1 MAQPT
6 DRTFTVYHVHLVCI
20 SPRSCRSSASY
31 SRRNPSSLCVSLSPG
46 GARHSPAHIHF
57 KARLWAC
64 GAMAGLVLCREVRN
78 ARGDGKVVGTRPRGP
93 TPPRALWIRGARFDF
108 QLLSSFFTRFPQV
121 AIIDIALRSLEWALV
136 REPLRRYEPP
146 TEGQHDF
153 VERPLSIPNVLLDAF
168 DLICNKRGIGW
179 SWSRKPFPPPS
190 TRSTSIASILTR
202 ILVKFTVWDLC
213 LYTANHL
220 RPSTNDPAG
229 DTIFDPALGILP
241 RWASATLF
249 TLCFGMLVYTS
260 VDVYYHIASLVGRL
274 VFRQPAWQW
283 PPPSNRPWMSTSIAD
298 FWRFRWHGFF
308 RHVFI
313 VFGARPGKA
322 LFGRHGALLGAFG
335 VSAVI
340 HDLGLWGL
348 GRGTEFRTVGGF
360 FILMGVGVIL
370 ERAFEGMTGRGVG
383 GFWGWVWTMVWTL
396 GWCTLT
402 VDAWVR
408 RGMAATD
415 PPPNWLRPGKLLIE
429 TIILPLWRYFDI
441 YGHHLYK

>member
-1 MAQPT
+1 M
-6 DRTFTVYHVHLVCI
+6 
-20 SPRSCRSSASY
+20 
-31 SRRNPSSLCVSLSPG
+31 
-46 GARHSPAHIHF
+46 
-57 KARLWAC
+57 
-64 GAMAGLVLCREVRN
+64 
-78 ARGDGKVVGTRPRGP
+78 
-93 TPPRALWIRGARFDF
+93 
-108 QLLSSFFTRFPQV
+108 SSFFTRFPQV
-121 AIIDIALRSLEWALV
+121 AIIDIALRSLEWALAK
-136 REPLRRYEPP
+136 EPLRRYEPP
-146 TEGQHDF
+146 TEGQHAF

-179 SWSRKPFPPPS
+179 SWSRRPFPAPS
-190 TRSTSIASILTR
+190 TRSTSIASILAR

-213 LYTANHL
+213 LYTAHHL

-229 DTIFDPALGILP
+229 DTIFDPALGVLP

-249 TLCFGMLVYTS
+249 TVCFGMLVYTS

-274 VFRQPAWQW
+274 ILQQPAWQW

-298 FWRFRWHGFF
+298 FWRFRWHRFF
-308 RHVFI
+308 RHVLV

-340 HDLGLWGL
+340 HDLGMWGL

-360 FILMGVGVIL
+360 FVLMGVGVIL
-370 ERAFEGMTGRGVG
+370 EHAFEGMTGRRVG
-383 GFWGWVWTMVWTL
+383 GFRGWVWTMVWTL

-402 VDAWVR
+402 VDAWAR

-429 TIILPLWRYFDI
+429 TIVLPLWRFSDI
-441 YGHHLYK
+441 YGHHLYR